1 MVSRQISNKQESM
14 ERMKLLQ
21 TLNNKN
27 NCFFFLREH
36 QAFIISDLLSCFPFS
51 QYRLCAFMFAKVTVS
66 QYISPASFTV
76 LLPSQIRERKEG
88 FILTYLLRLIP

>member
-1 MVSRQISNKQESM
+1 M

-27 NCFFFLREH
+27 NCFFFFFLREH

-66 QYISPASFTV
+66 QYISPASFTI